1 MKPVL
6 ATVACLALIAGAVR
20 DAATTPAPAPEAKA
34 AVPATTSSPAT
45 GAPPAPRSKKDAFLD
60 ARRASLAAPAP
71 AAPAPLKVGAPP
83 RPVVNLYN
91 TWTHEWLTLDAR
103 KPEPTVQQVSRFL
116 RCHFTNAQIVM
127 EKRLLPTVVAA
138 AVAFKVTRVDI
149 VSGYRAPKYN
159 LILRKKGRQV
169 ARDSQHTHGNAI
181 DFRLPGVKLAALHA
195 WAVARKLG
203 GVGRYLGSG
212 FVHMD
217 TDKIRYW
224 DGE

>member
-1 MKPVL
+1 VRP
-6 ATVACLALIAGAVR
+6 AVALFASLALVAGTV
-20 DAATTPAPAPEAKA
+20 DDGATTPAPAPAAKA
-34 AVPATTSSPAT
+34 AMPAAT
-45 GAPPAPRSKKDAFLD
+45 AAAPLGAAPRSKKDAYLD
-60 ARRASLAAPAP
+60 ARRAAADAPP
-71 AAPAPLKVGAPP
+71 AAPPAAPPKLGAPP

-103 KPEPTVQQVSRFL
+103 KPEPTVEQVSRFL

-181 DFRLPGVKLAALHA
+181 DFRLPGVELAALHA

-203 GVGRYLGSG
+203 GVGRYVGSG